1 MNIKK
6 RLIILWDRYFQNFR
20 QSFKKHLTK
29 KKEIEKNEL
38 TAIIETLDQQY
49 AKVGSERQDLW
60 FEIKEKYTDWLDSQ
74 GNELYQ
80 KVAVE
85 EFDCAVILVQINFYR
100 ELGRLLAQ
108 IS

>member
-1 MNIKK
+1 MVAS

-29 KKEIEKNEL
+29 TREIDKNEL

-49 AKVGSERQDLW
+49 AKVGSERQELW
-60 FEIKEKYTDWLDSQ
+60 FEIKEKYSDWLDTQ
-74 GNELYQ
+74 EDNIYT
-80 KVAVE
+80 KVE
-85 EFDCAVILVQINFYR
+85 SDEYDCVVIQIQIYFYR
-100 ELGRLLAQ
+100 QLSRLLAQ